1 MKKIALLL
9 AFFAIGLQVL
19 LAQTKEIS
27 GTVTSADDGGSI
39 PGVSVSVK
47 GTTLGT
53 ITDMDGKFRLKIPQE
68 SKTLV
73 FTFVGMKTQE
83 VALGSQMV
91 YDVKMNSDNIAV
103 DEVVVTALGIS
114 REKKALGYAVQE
126 VTGDEM
132 IKSRGGVSNPINS
145 LAGKVAGL
153 QITGGSG
160 NLGGSSKILIRGV
173 KSLSGNNQPLFIV
186 DGVPIE
192 GTDFNTTDA
201 ARGAGG
207 YDYGNLIQDINPD
220 DIESISVLKG
230 PNASALYGSRATNG
244 VVMIVTKKG
253 VKGKGLGISFNSS
266 LGFEKVNK
274 LPVMQK
280 QYGGGYALSVYDDK
294 GKPLAPING
303 INYTIPDYGIDESW
317 GPEYDGTEYLSWYDL
332 AKWEAGGKVGN
343 PTTSKWLAPKHDI
356 EDFFELGS
364 SLTNNITLSQAN
376 DNAALRVSYTNSRMS
391 GYMPN
396 SSLDKNSF
404 NLSGTLKGNDVYE
417 MFTNITYLNQ
427 NAKGRSETGYGD
439 NNIMQKFIQWGQRQ
453 LDMKELE
460 SLYKMPDG
468 TQATWNRNDWNDPT
482 PAYSNNPYWS
492 RYMNYQNDTRDRL
505 YGNIGVKV
513 NIIENL
519 KAQYKLNLDYFSDKQ
534 YERNAVGSQEQSG
547 FYEAQRQQHE
557 INHEFLLMYNQKM
570 GDLSLNANAGG
581 NIMYQKFQRLEGE
594 SVGGLILP
602 EYYNLN
608 NSVLTAKS
616 MNYTREK
623 TINSLFASASLGY
636 QNFLYLDLTLRND
649 WSSAL
654 PSGNNSYMYPSAT
667 GSFIFSEVT
676 DLPWLNFGKLRL
688 GWAKVGND
696 TDPYR
701 ILDTYTFYSGFGG
714 NHAYTSPLSLKNSG
728 LKPESTTS
736 YEAGVELSFLDSRLG
751 VDITAY
757 YGETKDQILPL
768 SLSGTTGYTSQII
781 NAGLISNQGIE
792 LTLKGLPVK
801 TKEFEWQI
809 TGTFSSNKNKVKELL
824 DGVDYYRLANAPFKV
839 EVGAYV
845 GQEYGVI
852 MGTDYVYNDKG
863 EKIVSDGLYES
874 TSGNV
879 PLGSV
884 YPKALVGI
892 TNTFKYKNLDFSFLF
907 DGQFGGKFFSTS
919 HMWGMYSGM
928 LEETAGLN
936 ELGNKKRDNPDD
948 DGGVLVS
955 GVNEDG
961 TPNTTRV
968 DAETWG
974 GHFYTG
980 PAAQNVFKSDF
991 VKLREVT
998 LGYNI
1003 PLNSGSAIKGLRVSA
1018 YGRNLLLFGP
1028 DTKHFDPEMATTSSG
1043 NIQGIEGGA
1052 LPSVATF
1059 GLNIGLQF

>member
-468 TQATWNRNDWNDPT
+468 TQATW
-482 PAYSNNPYWS
+482 
-492 RYMNYQNDTRDRL
+492 
-505 YGNIGVKV
+505 
-513 NIIENL
+513 
-519 KAQYKLNLDYFSDKQ
+519 
-534 YERNAVGSQEQSG
+534 
-547 FYEAQRQQHE
+547 
-557 INHEFLLMYNQKM
+557 
-570 GDLSLNANAGG
+570 
-581 NIMYQKFQRLEGE
+581 
-594 SVGGLILP
+594 
-602 EYYNLN
+602 
-608 NSVLTAKS
+608 
-616 MNYTREK
+616 
-623 TINSLFASASLGY
+623 
-636 QNFLYLDLTLRND
+636 
-649 WSSAL
+649 
-654 PSGNNSYMYPSAT
+654 
-667 GSFIFSEVT
+667 
-676 DLPWLNFGKLRL
+676 
-688 GWAKVGND
+688 
-696 TDPYR
+696 
-701 ILDTYTFYSGFGG
+701 
-714 NHAYTSPLSLKNSG
+714 
-728 LKPESTTS
+728 
-736 YEAGVELSFLDSRLG
+736 
-751 VDITAY
+751 
-757 YGETKDQILPL
+757 
-768 SLSGTTGYTSQII
+768 
-781 NAGLISNQGIE
+781 
-792 LTLKGLPVK
+792 
-801 TKEFEWQI
+801 
-809 TGTFSSNKNKVKELL
+809 
-824 DGVDYYRLANAPFKV
+824 
-839 EVGAYV
+839 
-845 GQEYGVI
+845 
-852 MGTDYVYNDKG
+852 
-863 EKIVSDGLYES
+863 
-874 TSGNV
+874 
-879 PLGSV
+879 
-884 YPKALVGI
+884 
-892 TNTFKYKNLDFSFLF
+892 
-907 DGQFGGKFFSTS
+907 
-919 HMWGMYSGM
+919 
-928 LEETAGLN
+928 
-936 ELGNKKRDNPDD
+936 
-948 DGGVLVS
+948 
-955 GVNEDG
+955 
-961 TPNTTRV
+961 
-968 DAETWG
+968 
-974 GHFYTG
+974 
-980 PAAQNVFKSDF
+980 
-991 VKLREVT
+991 
-998 LGYNI
+998 
-1003 PLNSGSAIKGLRVSA
+1003 
-1018 YGRNLLLFGP
+1018 
-1028 DTKHFDPEMATTSSG
+1028 
-1043 NIQGIEGGA
+1043 
-1052 LPSVATF
+1052 
-1059 GLNIGLQF
+1059 